1 MSLSVKERRAKL
13 VEALRS
19 GKYQQ
24 GKAALEIIGE
34 EQRTYCCLGVA
45 CRVAEENGLVLSIK
59 HHDNLVLFDDN
70 LGTLPSSVRQW
81 YGFSTEEGEFDPE
94 DDPTML
100 PVSLIEAND
109 IHNFTFDMIADLI
122 ESEPPGMFE
131 LAA

>member
-1 MSLSVKERRAKL
+1 MSLSLKERRAKL

-45 CRVAEENGLVLSIK
+45 CRVAGQNGLLLSIK

-70 LGTLPSSVRQW
+70 MGTLPSSVRQW
-81 YGFSTEEGEFDPE
+81 YGFSTEEGEFDP
-94 DDPTML
+94 DDAMQPA
-100 PVSLIEAND
+100 SLVEAND
-109 IHNFTFDMIADLI
+109 THNFTFDMIADLI

-131 LAA
+131 PAA